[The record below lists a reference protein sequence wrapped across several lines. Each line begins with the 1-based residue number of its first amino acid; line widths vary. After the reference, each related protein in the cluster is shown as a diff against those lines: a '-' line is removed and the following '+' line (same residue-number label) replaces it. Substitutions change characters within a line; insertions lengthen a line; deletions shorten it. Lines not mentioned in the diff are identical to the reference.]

1 MDMNTGYGCL
11 RGAVGM
17 IDTQIRGVVG
27 IVDIRMKGAV
37 GILDTSIKGKV
48 GIICTPNTEVYLRID
63 PKVLWFFS
71 EGETH
76 SVDVV
81 SNTRWTVKL

>member
-1 MDMNTGYGCL
+1 MDMNTGCGCL

-48 GIICTPNTEVYLRID
+48 GIICTPNTEVYLRVTPD
-63 PKVLWFFS
+63 VLWFFT
-71 EGETH
+71 ENETK
-76 SVDVV
+76 DVNV
-81 SNTRWTVKL
+81 TSNIQWIVK